1 MFTAIAVLDIKEEYL
16 KLHRLERSPSVFL
29 HRYGFEG
36 TLLSIYGF
44 DRKPLH
50 CSEAYCHYKSPKKF
64 LEEMDIVGA
73 EFWID
78 FLVLFSFF
86 IILRTIGYFV
96 LRWKLKAER

>member
-1 MFTAIAVLDIKEEYL
+1 MLFVGNLVV
-16 KLHRLERSPSVFL
+16 SPPNPSSPPPF
-29 HRYGFEG
+29 RYGFEG

-50 CSEAYCHYKSPKKF
+50 CSEPYCHYKSPRKF
-64 LEEMDIVGA
+64 LEEMDIIGA

-78 FLVLFSFF
+78 FVVLFSFF
-86 IILRTIGYFV
+86 IALRTIGYFV

>member
-1 MFTAIAVLDIKEEYL
+1 MIRNLSYTPGMLY
-16 KLHRLERSPSVFL
+16 
-29 HRYGFEG
+29 RYGFEG
-36 TLLSIYGF
+36 TLLSIYGY

-64 LEEMDIVGA
+64 LEEMDIAGA

-78 FLVLFSFF
+78 FAVLSLFF
-86 IILRTIGYFV
+86 VALRTIGYFV